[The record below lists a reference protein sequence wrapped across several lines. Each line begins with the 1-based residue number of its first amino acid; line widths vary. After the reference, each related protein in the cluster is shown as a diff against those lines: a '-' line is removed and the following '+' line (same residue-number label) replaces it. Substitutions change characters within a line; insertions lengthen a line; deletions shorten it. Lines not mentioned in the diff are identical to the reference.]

1 MVDDVYFQH
10 NPRKAL
16 NKKVTGKL
24 EMTGVDEAVNSLK
37 QVVLELE
44 QKMQSRTVRRVEQLQ
59 QIDELKLSR
68 QHELEEALLSV
79 TNSLD
84 SIISKLIDLAED

>member
-1 MVDDVYFQH
+1 MTSVD
-10 NPRKAL
+10 K
-16 NKKVTGKL
+16 
-24 EMTGVDEAVNSLK
+24 AVNSLK

-59 QIDELKLSR
+59 QIDELKAALSR
-68 QHELEEALLSV
+68 QHELEEALLIV
-79 TNSLD
+79 KNSFD

>member
-1 MVDDVYFQH
+1 
-10 NPRKAL
+10 
-16 NKKVTGKL
+16 
-24 EMTGVDEAVNSLK
+24 MTGVDEAVNSLK

-59 QIDELKLSR
+59 QIDELKAALSR

-84 SIISKLIDLAED
+84 GIISKLIDLAED

>member
-1 MVDDVYFQH
+1 MS
-10 NPRKAL
+10 
-16 NKKVTGKL
+16 
-24 EMTGVDEAVNSLK
+24 GVNEAINSLK
-37 QVVLELE
+37 EVVLELE
-44 QKMQSRTVRRVEQLQ
+44 QKMQSRTVRRVDQSHK
-59 QIDELKLSR
+59 IDELKAAVSR

>member
-1 MVDDVYFQH
+1 MS
-10 NPRKAL
+10 
-16 NKKVTGKL
+16 
-24 EMTGVDEAVNSLK
+24 GVDEAVNSLK

-44 QKMQSRTVRRVEQLQ
+44 QKMQSRTVRGVDQSRK
-59 QIDELKLSR
+59 IDELKAAVSR

-84 SIISKLIDLAED
+84 SIMCKLIDLAEE

>member
-1 MVDDVYFQH
+1 MS
-10 NPRKAL
+10 
-16 NKKVTGKL
+16 
-24 EMTGVDEAVNSLK
+24 GVDEAVNSLK

-44 QKMQSRTVRRVEQLQ
+44 QKMQSRTVRGVNQSHK
-59 QIDELKLSR
+59 IDELKAALSR
-68 QHELEEALLSV
+68 QQELEEALLSV

>member
-1 MVDDVYFQH
+1 
-10 NPRKAL
+10 
-16 NKKVTGKL
+16 
-24 EMTGVDEAVNSLK
+24 MTGVDEAVNSLK

-44 QKMQSRTVRRVEQLQ
+44 QKMQSRTGRRVEQLQ
-59 QIDELKLSR
+59 QIDELKVALSR

>member
-1 MVDDVYFQH
+1 MS
-10 NPRKAL
+10 
-16 NKKVTGKL
+16 
-24 EMTGVDEAVNSLK
+24 GVDEAVNSLK
-37 QVVLELE
+37 EVVLELE
-44 QKMQSRTVRRVEQLQ
+44 QKMQSRTVRGVDQSHK
-59 QIDELKLSR
+59 IDELKAAVSR

>member
-1 MVDDVYFQH
+1 
-10 NPRKAL
+10 
-16 NKKVTGKL
+16 
-24 EMTGVDEAVNSLK
+24 MTSVDEAVNSLK

-44 QKMQSRTVRRVEQLQ
+44 QKMQSRTVRGVDQSHK
-59 QIDELKLSR
+59 IDELKAALSR

>member
-1 MVDDVYFQH
+1 
-10 NPRKAL
+10 
-16 NKKVTGKL
+16 
-24 EMTGVDEAVNSLK
+24 MTGVDEAVNSLK

-44 QKMQSRTVRRVEQLQ
+44 QKMQSRTVRGVNQSHK
-59 QIDELKLSR
+59 IDELKAALSR

-84 SIISKLIDLAED
+84 SIISKLIYLAED

>member
-1 MVDDVYFQH
+1 MS
-10 NPRKAL
+10 
-16 NKKVTGKL
+16 
-24 EMTGVDEAVNSLK
+24 GVDEAVNSLK

-44 QKMQSRTVRRVEQLQ
+44 QKMQSRTVRGVNQSHK
-59 QIDELKLSR
+59 IDELKAALSR

>member
-1 MVDDVYFQH
+1 MS
-10 NPRKAL
+10 
-16 NKKVTGKL
+16 
-24 EMTGVDEAVNSLK
+24 GVDEAVNSLK

-44 QKMQSRTVRRVEQLQ
+44 QKMQSRSFRGVNQSHK
-59 QIDELKLSR
+59 IDELKAALSR

>member
-1 MVDDVYFQH
+1 
-10 NPRKAL
+10 
-16 NKKVTGKL
+16 
-24 EMTGVDEAVNSLK
+24 MTSVDEAVNSLK

-59 QIDELKLSR
+59 QIDELKAALSR
-68 QHELEEALLSV
+68 QHELEEALLNV

-84 SIISKLIDLAED
+84 SVISKLIDLAKE

>member
-1 MVDDVYFQH
+1 MS
-10 NPRKAL
+10 
-16 NKKVTGKL
+16 
-24 EMTGVDEAVNSLK
+24 GVDEAVNSLK

-44 QKMQSRTVRRVEQLQ
+44 QKMQSRTVRGPEQSQ
-59 QIDELKLSR
+59 QIDELKAALSR

-84 SIISKLIDLAED
+84 SVISKLIDLAEE

>member
-1 MVDDVYFQH
+1 MS
-10 NPRKAL
+10 
-16 NKKVTGKL
+16 
-24 EMTGVDEAVNSLK
+24 GVDEAVKSLK

-44 QKMQSRTVRRVEQLQ
+44 QKMQSRTVRGVNQSHK
-59 QIDELKLSR
+59 IDELKAALSR

>member
-1 MVDDVYFQH
+1 MS
-10 NPRKAL
+10 
-16 NKKVTGKL
+16 
-24 EMTGVDEAVNSLK
+24 GVDEAVNSLK

-44 QKMQSRTVRRVEQLQ
+44 QKMQSRTVRGVDQSHK
-59 QIDELKLSR
+59 IDELKAALSR

>member
-1 MVDDVYFQH
+1 
-10 NPRKAL
+10 
-16 NKKVTGKL
+16 
-24 EMTGVDEAVNSLK
+24 MTGVDEAVNSLK

-44 QKMQSRTVRRVEQLQ
+44 QKMQSRTVRGVDQSHK
-59 QIDELKLSR
+59 IDELKAALSR

-79 TNSLD
+79 KNSLD

>member
-1 MVDDVYFQH
+1 
-10 NPRKAL
+10 
-16 NKKVTGKL
+16 
-24 EMTGVDEAVNSLK
+24 MTGVDEAVNSLK

-44 QKMQSRTVRRVEQLQ
+44 QKMQSRTVHRVEQLQ
-59 QIDELKLSR
+59 QIDELKADLSR

-79 TNSLD
+79 KNSLD

>member
-1 MVDDVYFQH
+1 MS
-10 NPRKAL
+10 
-16 NKKVTGKL
+16 
-24 EMTGVDEAVNSLK
+24 GVDEAVNSLK

-44 QKMQSRTVRRVEQLQ
+44 QKMQSRTVREVNQSHK
-59 QIDELKLSR
+59 IDELKAALSR

>member
-1 MVDDVYFQH
+1 
-10 NPRKAL
+10 
-16 NKKVTGKL
+16 
-24 EMTGVDEAVNSLK
+24 MTGVDEAVNSLK

-44 QKMQSRTVRRVEQLQ
+44 QKMQSRTVRGVNQSHK
-59 QIDELKLSR
+59 IDELKAALSR

-84 SIISKLIDLAED
+84 SIISKLIDLTED

>member
-1 MVDDVYFQH
+1 MS
-10 NPRKAL
+10 
-16 NKKVTGKL
+16 
-24 EMTGVDEAVNSLK
+24 GVDEAVKSLK

-44 QKMQSRTVRRVEQLQ
+44 QKMQSRTVRGVDQSHK
-59 QIDELKLSR
+59 IDELKAALSR